1 MCTTYE
7 CPDSINIQRKTFTWP
22 SWHISLSL
30 RCHFKSRSVQFNV
43 LAKYQPISFLTRLP
57 KTAPR
62 HSAYMHTPFISLFTI
77 YAARKGGCNK
87 RVQHAILTSL
97 RHRNPK
103 TISLIEMYFHM
114 RRANVDSV
122 RVLCVC
128 EWCVCARDF
137 RLTAQNCEGP
147 GAMAEMLCPRRKNFH
162 N

>member
-7 CPDSINIQRKTFTWP
+7 RPDSINIHRKTFAWP
-22 SWHISLSL
+22 SWHFSLSLSL
-30 RCHFKSRSVQFNV
+30 RCYFKLRSVQFNV

-57 KTAPR
+57 KMAPR

-97 RHRNPK
+97 CHRNPK

-128 EWCVCARDF
+128 ECCVCVLGCVCAGDF
-137 RLTAQNCEGP
+137 SSDSTKL
-147 GAMAEMLCPRRKNFH
+147 
-162 N
+162 